1 MENINVTL
9 GIDDESVQKLSALLE
24 ENLKDSLA
32 ESIKNDIEHEI
43 DVDDNISNWMDY
55 NFDIED
61 HLRNVNLNDYIDAD
75 SLQIPEPD
83 IENEARTLLES
94 YSPLNN
100 CGTGE
105 AFTGAIEEAVR
116 YLLLKNSD
124 FVDHIANALEKR
136 IEKQKKAEMK
146 ASIMEEVKPLMFD
159 EFKAELER
167 YAAHVEYEKAQE
179 IVRQTNAVVI
189 PEVTPWTRE
198 NDIGY

>member
-9 GIDDESVQKLSALLE
+9 GIDDESMEKLSSLLE
-24 ENLKDSLA
+24 ETLKDSLT
-32 ESIKNDIEHEI
+32 ESIKNDIENDI

-55 NFDIED
+55 NFDVED
-61 HLRNVNLNDYIDAD
+61 HLRNVNLNDYIDD
-75 SLQIPEPD
+75 KDID
-83 IENEARTLLES
+83 IEGSALELLGS
-94 YSPLNN
+94 YSPLNDCDTAN
-100 CGTGE
+100 
-105 AFTGAIEEAVR
+105 AFTEAVAKAIR
-116 YLLLKNSD
+116 YLLIKDQLTVETIEK
-124 FVDHIANALEKR
+124 ALEKR
-136 IEKQKKAEMK
+136 SENKKRDEMK
-146 ASIMEEVKPLMFD
+146 ASIMEEIKPLMFD